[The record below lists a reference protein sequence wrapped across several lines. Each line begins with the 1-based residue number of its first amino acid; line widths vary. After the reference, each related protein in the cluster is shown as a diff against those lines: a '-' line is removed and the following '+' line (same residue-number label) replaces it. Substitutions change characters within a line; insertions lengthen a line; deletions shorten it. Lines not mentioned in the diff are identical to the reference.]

1 MQSQGLDFRDFS
13 WLFPP
18 AVFSDLVAQ
27 GDVLKRGFHPSG
39 FYLLTFES
47 RRNNNNAPS
56 SVQTGNTGLGVHVW
70 WGMALGPLWHQGTE
84 WQLAERLPGGS
95 FISLTQ
101 LGGKGHF

>member
-56 SVQTGNTGLGVHVW
+56 SVQTGNTGPGVHGGEW
-70 WGMALGPLWHQGTE
+70 LSALCGIRAQNGS
-84 WQLAERLPGGS
+84 WQKGCPGGV
-95 FISLTQ
+95 FISL
-101 LGGKGHF
+101 